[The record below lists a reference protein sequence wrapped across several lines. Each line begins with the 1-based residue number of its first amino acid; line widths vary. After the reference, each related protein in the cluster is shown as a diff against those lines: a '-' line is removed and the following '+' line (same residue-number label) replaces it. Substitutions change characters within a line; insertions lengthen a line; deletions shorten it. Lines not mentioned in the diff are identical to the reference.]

1 VQIGVL
7 GPLEVRAD
15 DGRPLAVAGAKE
27 RLLLAVLAVA
37 APGVVSV
44 DGIVDALWSG
54 APPATARKSLQAHVV
69 RLRSALEPGRPQG
82 STGRYV
88 VRRGA
93 GYALTVDRSDL
104 DALAFADLVAR
115 GRALLAAG
123 GAAAAER
130 ALTSALGCWRGEP
143 YGDWPRAPFADAERQ
158 RLTELRT
165 AAVTSRVEARLA
177 LGNSGDAVGEL
188 ERLVVE
194 QPLRE
199 DWWRL
204 LMLALYR
211 AGRQADALAAGRRVR
226 ALLVAELGTEPG
238 PGLREMEAAILAQDP
253 RLLADQR
260 PGPGRDG
267 AAPPDRDTPD
277 TCPYK
282 GLAAYREEDAPLFHG
297 RQRLVSTLVGRLVD
311 APLLVV
317 SGPSGAGKSSV
328 VRAGLLP
335 ALAAGALPGSAAWRS
350 AVVSPGRDPAATLA
364 ALAGSSAAAG
374 PAVLVCDQAE
384 ELWASGTDP
393 ADRSAFLDGVLEL
406 LAHGAVVRCVVVVR
420 GDHVARLSESAAFLE
435 RLGPNIVLVPPLT
448 DRELREVVCEPADGV
463 GLEVEADLVDAVVGD
478 VLGRTGALP
487 LLSAA
492 LVGTWERRRG
502 RTLTLAGYLQAGG
515 VAGAL
520 ARSAEVAH
528 AAVGEE
534 GQAAARGLLVRLA
547 GGGTEGPL
555 VRRAVPL
562 AELDLDGSPE
572 RRAVVEAFVARRLL
586 AVDGDVLEVTHEAL
600 LTAWPRLARWLD
612 DDAVGRRVRQHLAPA
627 ARDWADRGRPAD
639 ELYRGARL
647 AAALDWVAGP
657 SADPTPTEAE
667 FLRTSRERA
676 EAELTEARQRA
687 EREGAARRRTR
698 WLAVALAALLAV
710 ALVATVLAV
719 GSQREA
725 ERASVV
731 ADANRLAA
739 LSTTVGS
746 LDASMLLAAQAVR
759 LADTPETQDALL
771 TALTRHGRAE
781 RVVPFGGDV
790 QGAHLTGGD
799 GTLFLGVG
807 SRVEAWRVGPTTQP
821 EPLLDIPEEWDT
833 WTFGTPSP
841 TEDVLVAGGTADG
854 LPELRL
860 LDADGTHR
868 VLVRG
873 APLGGVPVDGRFEA
887 DGRRMRLVVVAPD
900 PAAPDDGTDWR
911 VLEVDTVDG
920 AVRDTGVGG
929 SLPAP
934 PDRVAADFADDAGVL
949 VLWDAER
956 ATTAVL
962 VDLAAGARVT
972 PPAQPGPGTSQ
983 GFVALPSG
991 AAQLWDDG
999 GVTLLDAGGAL
1010 VQRLEAHWD
1019 PVRDVV
1025 LSPDGTWA
1033 VTVGDGAAVVLWDVD
1048 PATGRWSQRET
1059 LAGHDGD
1066 VVQVEADPAG
1076 ERVYTASL
1084 DDTVIVWDMSPEGG
1098 PGISSPGLTDRWIA
1112 NRPTVVDAGRSLVAP
1127 TRPGQPSGERFTPP
1141 GPDTLGVA
1149 ATFLDPVTGR
1159 VEGQVEV
1166 GDTIEQ
1172 VQFGAS
1178 VAASPDGSMVAVTW
1192 GLGTTILDART
1203 REVVTEIVLPPNGD
1217 PGIGNGPFPATVVWC
1232 AAWTPDGSHLLL
1244 GAEGRVVE
1252 GTGGYVATVDTET
1265 WRVDGQIDTGGSAQV
1280 IVASPDG
1287 RLLAAANATIPRLV
1301 ILDAETLE
1309 VVQELPLDDDLVSD
1323 LSFSPDG
1330 RFLAGGGLRGLLH
1343 VYETATWRP
1352 VREPVAVH
1360 DEPLL
1365 QVEWLPDGRTAV
1377 TAGGDGTVSL
1387 FDVER
1392 GLVRARPL
1400 PTSGEPGQG
1409 YAHLVP
1415 DPTDELVVL
1424 SGDRAGRRY
1433 PLDPDVWLADV
1444 CAVVGRDLT
1453 RAEWDR
1459 YLPEQP
1465 YGPTCSDLG

>member
-1 VQIGVL
+1 
-7 GPLEVRAD
+7 
-15 DGRPLAVAGAKE
+15 
-27 RLLLAVLAVA
+27 
-37 APGVVSV
+37 
-44 DGIVDALWSG
+44 
-54 APPATARKSLQAHVV
+54 
-69 RLRSALEPGRPQG
+69 
-82 STGRYV
+82 
-88 VRRGA
+88 
-93 GYALTVDRSDL
+93 
-104 DALAFADLVAR
+104 
-115 GRALLAAG
+115 
-123 GAAAAER
+123 
-130 ALTSALGCWRGEP
+130 
-143 YGDWPRAPFADAERQ
+143 
-158 RLTELRT
+158 
-165 AAVTSRVEARLA
+165 
-177 LGNSGDAVGEL
+177 
-188 ERLVVE
+188 
-194 QPLRE
+194 
-199 DWWRL
+199 
-204 LMLALYR
+204 
-211 AGRQADALAAGRRVR
+211 
-226 ALLVAELGTEPG
+226 
-238 PGLREMEAAILAQDP
+238 
-253 RLLADQR
+253 
-260 PGPGRDG
+260 
-267 AAPPDRDTPD
+267 
-277 TCPYK
+277 
-282 GLAAYREEDAPLFHG
+282 
-297 RQRLVSTLVGRLVD
+297 
-311 APLLVV
+311 
-317 SGPSGAGKSSV
+317 
-328 VRAGLLP
+328 
-335 ALAAGALPGSAAWRS
+335 
-350 AVVSPGRDPAATLA
+350 
-364 ALAGSSAAAG
+364 
-374 PAVLVCDQAE
+374 
-384 ELWASGTDP
+384 
-393 ADRSAFLDGVLEL
+393 
-406 LAHGAVVRCVVVVR
+406 
-420 GDHVARLSESAAFLE
+420 
-435 RLGPNIVLVPPLT
+435 
-448 DRELREVVCEPADGV
+448 
-463 GLEVEADLVDAVVGD
+463 
-478 VLGRTGALP
+478 
-487 LLSAA
+487 
-492 LVGTWERRRG
+492 
-502 RTLTLAGYLQAGG
+502 
-515 VAGAL
+515 
-520 ARSAEVAH
+520 
-528 AAVGEE
+528 
-534 GQAAARGLLVRLA
+534 
-547 GGGTEGPL
+547 
-555 VRRAVPL
+555 
-562 AELDLDGSPE
+562 
-572 RRAVVEAFVARRLL
+572 
-586 AVDGDVLEVTHEAL
+586 
-600 LTAWPRLARWLD
+600 
-612 DDAVGRRVRQHLAPA
+612 
-627 ARDWADRGRPAD
+627 
-639 ELYRGARL
+639 
-647 AAALDWVAGP
+647 
-657 SADPTPTEAE
+657 
-667 FLRTSRERA
+667 
-676 EAELTEARQRA
+676 
-687 EREGAARRRTR
+687 
-698 WLAVALAALLAV
+698 
-710 ALVATVLAV
+710 
-719 GSQREA
+719 
-725 ERASVV
+725 
-731 ADANRLAA
+731 
-739 LSTTVGS
+739 
-746 LDASMLLAAQAVR
+746 
-759 LADTPETQDALL
+759 
-771 TALTRHGRAE
+771 
-781 RVVPFGGDV
+781 
-790 QGAHLTGGD
+790 
-799 GTLFLGVG
+799 
-807 SRVEAWRVGPTTQP
+807 
-821 EPLLDIPEEWDT
+821 
-833 WTFGTPSP
+833 
-841 TEDVLVAGGTADG
+841 
-854 LPELRL
+854 
-860 LDADGTHR
+860 
-868 VLVRG
+868 
-873 APLGGVPVDGRFEA
+873 
-887 DGRRMRLVVVAPD
+887 MRLVVVAPD
-900 PAAPDDGTDWR
+900 PAAPDGGTDWR

-929 SLPAP
+929 SFPAP
-934 PDRVAADFADDAGVL
+934 LDQVAADFSDDAGVL

-962 VDLAAGARVT
+962 VDLAAGAQVT

-983 GFVALPSG
+983 GFIALPSG

-999 GVTLLDAGGAL
+999 GVTLLDAGGAP
-1010 VQRLEAHWD
+1010 VQRLEAHRD

-1076 ERVYTASL
+1076 ERVYTVSL

-1127 TRPGQPSGERFTPP
+1127 TRPGRPSGERFTPP

-1232 AAWTPDGSHLLL
+1232 VAWTPDGSHLLL

-1252 GTGGYVATVDTET
+1252 GTGGYVVTVDTET

-1301 ILDAETLE
+1301 VLDAETLE

-1377 TAGGDGTVSL
+1377 TSGGDGTVSL

-1415 DPTDELVVL
+1415 HPTDELVVL